1 MLLGT
6 SSTQIFYHLLDLDD
20 GQQQKVLDTLKE
32 NQPEIHQEITALL
45 GSSPSEHFSDLL
57 GFHAQQTCHF
67 DWDLSNQTIDKY
79 QLRDELGRGG
89 MGVVYSAHRAN
100 GTFEQELAIKFI
112 QPSFNNLLDKRALFE
127 EAQLLARLNHPYIA
141 KVFDGGEHQNLVYVV
156 MEKVIGSTLNDF
168 LVTHELSKA
177 QKLHLF
183 SQVCKALE
191 HAHQHNVLHADLKP
205 ENILI
210 DKQHSPKLIDFNLTQ
225 KVKES
230 TIEPQQGVLAFSEQF
245 ASPEQKSG
253 GFLTQQSDIFS
264 LGKILHLLFPVTNEN
279 DDIHCIQTKAMQ
291 ESLDKRYRSVLE
303 LRLDIEAVIA
313 SRPISLKQHRP
324 CYTLTCLLKR
334 KPIPSF
340 LCALLMITGIA
351 FSSLLALKNHQLE
364 QEKIVAENMMYEV
377 TQLLF
382 HSKGSSVSQAS
393 INSMLELTRRR
404 ILSNPDLPAH
414 IKQRMLLAMMTPI
427 PTKQKLTT
435 HHFTNNN

>member
-20 GQQQKVLDTLKE
+20 EQQQKVLDTLKE

-168 LVTHELSKA
+168 
-177 QKLHLF
+177 F
-183 SQVCKALE
+183 
-191 HAHQHNVLHADLKP
+191 
-205 ENILI
+205 
-210 DKQHSPKLIDFNLTQ
+210 
-225 KVKES
+225 
-230 TIEPQQGVLAFSEQF
+230 
-245 ASPEQKSG
+245 
-253 GFLTQQSDIFS
+253 
-264 LGKILHLLFPVTNEN
+264 
-279 DDIHCIQTKAMQ
+279 
-291 ESLDKRYRSVLE
+291 
-303 LRLDIEAVIA
+303 
-313 SRPISLKQHRP
+313 
-324 CYTLTCLLKR
+324 
-334 KPIPSF
+334 
-340 LCALLMITGIA
+340 
-351 FSSLLALKNHQLE
+351 
-364 QEKIVAENMMYEV
+364 
-377 TQLLF
+377 
-382 HSKGSSVSQAS
+382 
-393 INSMLELTRRR
+393 
-404 ILSNPDLPAH
+404 
-414 IKQRMLLAMMTPI
+414 
-427 PTKQKLTT
+427 
-435 HHFTNNN
+435 